1 MDAESVGW
9 ECKRIRYR
17 DVPVSLEGTSPWTG
31 EGRTKQE
38 QLSRMPEAT
47 EGNNLCP
54 CEHRSGH
61 PWPRLLVPDA
71 VYLVRPC
78 TRLTV
83 YMHAFVASHFLVL
96 SRHKHIPVQKKGEP
110 KLPSLS
116 LLLLPLFCCQVL
128 HRANRTVSIHS
139 HPFVN
144 GISAM
149 SSVGKMFC
157 SPIWS

>member
-1 MDAESVGW
+1 
-9 ECKRIRYR
+9 
-17 DVPVSLEGTSPWTG
+17 
-31 EGRTKQE
+31 
-38 QLSRMPEAT
+38 MPEAT

-110 KLPSLS
+110 KLPS
-116 LLLLPLFCCQVL
+116 F
-128 HRANRTVSIHS
+128 TVQILYKRLVFF
-139 HPFVN
+139 PQLVALYLA
-144 GISAM
+144 G
-149 SSVGKMFC
+149 GGLG
-157 SPIWS
+157 